1 MTTSG
6 QIFIYKA
13 FGITSDNNFPLIGF
27 ESKQA
32 YHEFVL
38 NLVSVERKTI
48 TEDEPYFVL
57 NNPQLLP
64 ANVRRKHQYKV
75 KIARVAQ
82 DPAFSD
88 SYENHDGVDDSGI
101 DKTCDYSEYCSDS
114 SDDEC
119 DTYIDIDGCFRMKDN
134 IELFIKYKSQ
144 IKNNTNMEHG
154 FYDYVSNCAKQFCD

>member
-13 FGITSDNNFPLIGF
+13 FGITPDNNFPFVEF

-32 YHEFVL
+32 YHEFIL
-38 NLVSVERKTI
+38 SLVSTNRKSLV
-48 TEDEPYFVL
+48 EDEPYFVL

-75 KIARVAQ
+75 KVAKEPTREEQ
-82 DPAFSD
+82 YNELVFGSK
-88 SYENHDGVDDSGI
+88 I
-101 DKTCDYSEYCSDS
+101 CDYSEDCSDS
-114 SDDEC
+114 SDDE
-119 DTYIDIDGCFRMKDN
+119 DETYIDIDGCFRMKDN
-134 IELFIKYKSQ
+134 IELLIKYKSQ

-154 FYDYVSNCAKQFCD
+154 FYDYVSNCAKQFCE

>member
-13 FGITSDNNFPLIGF
+13 FGITSDNNFPLVEF

-32 YHEFVL
+32 YNEFVL

-64 ANVRRKHQYKV
+64 AKVRSKHQYKV
-75 KIARVAQ
+75 NIPRVAQ
-82 DPAFSD
+82 DPEFSD

-119 DTYIDIDGCFRMKDN
+119 DTYIDGCFRMKDN
-134 IELFIKYKSQ
+134 IELLIKHKSQ
-144 IKNNTNMEHG
+144 IRNNTNMEYG
-154 FYDYVSNCAKQFCD
+154 FYDYVSTCAEQFCD

>member
-6 QIFIYKA
+6 QIFIYKT
-13 FGITSDNNFPLIGF
+13 FGITQDNNFPLLEF

-38 NLVSVERKTI
+38 SLVSINRKSLV
-48 TEDEPYFVL
+48 EDEPYFVL

-64 ANVRRKHQYKV
+64 SSVRRKHQYT
-75 KIARVAQ
+75 ARVAKEPKLDEQ
-82 DPAFSD
+82 YNELVF
-88 SYENHDGVDDSGI
+88 GSGLP
-101 DKTCDYSEYCSDS
+101 KTCDYSEDCSDS
-114 SDDEC
+114 SDDER
-119 DTYIDIDGCFRMKDN
+119 DTYIEIDGCFRMKDN
-134 IELFIKYKSQ
+134 IELLIKHKSQ

>member
-13 FGITSDNNFPLIGF
+13 FGITADNNFPLIEF
-27 ESKQA
+27 ESKQL
-32 YHEFVL
+32 YHEFVSS
-38 NLVSVERKTI
+38 LVSINRKSLV
-48 TEDEPYFVL
+48 EDETYFVL

-75 KIARVAQ
+75 KVARVAHEPTLDEQ
-82 DPAFSD
+82 YNELVFGS
-88 SYENHDGVDDSGI
+88 
-101 DKTCDYSEYCSDS
+101 KTCDYSEYCSDS
-114 SDDEC
+114 SDDERE
-119 DTYIDIDGCFRMKDN
+119 TYIDIDGCFRMKDN
-134 IELFIKYKSQ
+134 IELLIKYKSQ